1 MEATTVSDQSLS
13 EGKDEEETPG
23 KPGKNNVEKPQPGRG
38 KTRVKVRKG
47 KTEKDGE
54 GKWMA

>member
-54 GKWMA
+54 GK